1 MEEVTLIDSIQEEM
15 LSDDDNRERQ
25 SDYLK
30 EAYEDASENEKKA
43 IDRCFTALCG
53 WSLKTLL
60 EWQKEIQSGKL
71 R

>member
-1 MEEVTLIDSIQEEM
+1 MSLIDRVQEEM
-15 LSDDDNRERQ
+15 LADDEDREKQ

-43 IDRCFTALCG
+43 IDRCFIALCG

-60 EWQKEIQSGKL
+60 EWQVRSGEIE
-71 R
+71 